1 MYYGNKSVKELDT
14 YYGINT
20 DKIEYPYWQ
29 QTDCEKIQ
37 QAFNN
42 HAIMLTLA
50 ECKELYETYSDE
62 THCASWENG
71 IEDWDEGYIFKLL
84 LPWLKDIMQDKAH
97 RILKITDELGNNG
110 YWVQNHEIF

>member
-1 MYYGNKSVKELDT
+1 MYYGKKSIKELDD

-20 DKIEYPYWQ
+20 DKIEYPWWKHK
-29 QTDCEKIQ
+29 DCDKIQ

-62 THCASWENG
+62 NLCSSWECG
-71 IEDWDEGYIFKLL
+71 IEGFTEEYIFELL
-84 LPWLKDIMQDKAH
+84 LPWLKETIGDKID
-97 RILKITDELGNNG
+97 RITVLTEQLEQGG
-110 YWVQNHEIF
+110 YIKLI